1 MSNFFNRY
9 RKRIGVTSKGQTE
22 KDIITQDAID
32 IFNDLTD
39 NFRNP
44 TVHHISY
51 IKPFEFDIKEKLE
64 TNVVIADCT
73 RNDSDL
79 FDEKLIHTK
88 LDSKLDSGSCVEW
101 ADEVWLVANEEHNS
115 VQSHRTY
122 VMKRCQTELNL
133 LLHGE
138 TWSFPCIINNL
149 NIYSDGSKENVNIT
163 TSSAK
168 YQVMIPQN
176 IITDCIK
183 LQSRIAIGNRIYEVS
198 LIDKLTNKNIY
209 TLVAVEVVANSLD
222 DLDNNVA
229 YNDEIS
235 KPEDIVYWNK
245 IQGSDIIYLGETAEF
260 LCEDAISWKLVL
272 DSEIEY
278 SYLIDKD
285 SFYLV
290 DANGF
295 YLIEGIISNNA
306 STDRYGEMV
315 KNEIGICN
323 IKCNTSNKLIGR
335 EMILQALDA
344 DGNVIDEKIIN
355 VRGYF

>member
-1 MSNFFNRY
+1 M
-9 RKRIGVTSKGQTE
+9 
-22 KDIITQDAID
+22 
-32 IFNDLTD
+32 
-39 NFRNP
+39 
-44 TVHHISY
+44 
-51 IKPFEFDIKEKLE
+51 
-64 TNVVIADCT
+64 
-73 RNDSDL
+73 
-79 FDEKLIHTK
+79 
-88 LDSKLDSGSCVEW
+88 DSGSCVEW

-229 YNDEIS
+229 YDDEMS
-235 KPEDIVYWNK
+235 KPEDIVYWDK

-260 LCEDAISWKLVL
+260 LCEDAISWNVQYDRKWCNIILNEEKVL
-272 DSEIEY
+272 KIEC
-278 SYLIDKD
+278 
-285 SFYLV
+285 
-290 DANGF
+290 
-295 YLIEGIISNNA
+295 
-306 STDRYGEMV
+306 ST
-315 KNEIGICN
+315 KNEYVGKSIVI
-323 IKCNTSNKLIGR
+323 
-335 EMILQALDA
+335 QALDIN
-344 DGNVIDEKIIN
+344 GNVIDEKIIN